1 MATYKPTLNQVDQ
14 DQESQLGQLKK
25 NNKKKTK
32 SEGRCQRFLKY
43 QLWFIKALI

>member
-25 NNKKKTK
+25 KQKKNK